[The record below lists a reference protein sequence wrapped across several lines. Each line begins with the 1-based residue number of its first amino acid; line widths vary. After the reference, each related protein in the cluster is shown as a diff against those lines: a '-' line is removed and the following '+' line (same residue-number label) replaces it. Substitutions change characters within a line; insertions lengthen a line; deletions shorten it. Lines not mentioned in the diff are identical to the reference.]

1 MCVILLGLGTSVL
14 GTWRDIATMPDVPED
29 FVAACG
35 WIKGNT
41 PADAIVANVETWTSY
56 LTWRR
61 TILTPIPISEPI
73 RDPQAR
79 ALHLMGVFSG
89 KEPAEAGLYVVQIVR
104 GGDYDPSGVLWKD
117 ETGLMV
123 IQLWPR

>member
-79 ALHLMGVFSG
+79 SAAFNGGFFG
-89 KEPAEAGLYVVQIVR
+89 QGARR
-104 GGDYDPSGVLWKD
+104 GGVC
-117 ETGLMV
+117 M
-123 IQLWPR
+123 